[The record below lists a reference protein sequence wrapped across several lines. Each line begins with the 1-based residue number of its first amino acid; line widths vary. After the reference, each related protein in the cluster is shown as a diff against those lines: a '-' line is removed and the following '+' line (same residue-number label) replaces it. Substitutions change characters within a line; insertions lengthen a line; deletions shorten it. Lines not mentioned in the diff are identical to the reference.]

1 MNATHIYLA
10 IVGFMGWGFIQLLL
24 TIRDA
29 VPGLAG

>member
-24 TIRDA
+24 SIRDMM
-29 VPGLAG
+29 PGFAG